1 MALATQ
7 CPHCYTSF
15 RVANDQLKLHA
26 GMVRCGACQ
35 LTFNGIE
42 HLLAPGEAPRTAPA
56 LQKPEAPDETQNV
69 SPDLKVETNAPEELL
84 QTTAEPTVIA
94 SELDTSVEKIS
105 SADNNL
111 ELAQSTDV
119 SVPKEQ
125 NQEPIIASTEAASAT
140 PNHDV
145 SANSNSTSDI
155 AQDLGFSSS
164 SMSHEDI
171 DLQQTLPVESSIDV
185 NANVD
190 DETAIA
196 DGKTDALDIT
206 EDDIDAFD
214 QMFKITASSEQ
225 SANDQVVIDIAATVA
240 TAEAQTEATTTA
252 TESAQ
257 ANLIKQFSAH
267 LETIEP
273 ELGVQ
278 PEKEIPKRQAPP
290 LTGKLEFE
298 LTSEEQ
304 ALVEQ
309 AELLHQLELENRAA
323 ILDEDAKEWS
333 RHEPSFDEKMSLE
346 SFTPDPNTVEDPL
359 FPNKTTSPQRI
370 KESPDSLTEQ
380 DVSHSGDTDDTDV
393 MPGFVLL
400 AEKKRRYGKWQT
412 FGWSLSCLILLM
424 AIVLQSTYF
433 FRSTIAAEWPA
444 TKPHLLRAC
453 QLLACQIKL
462 PAQRQMLELA
472 GSELL
477 ILNEELRINTLAFQ
491 IQNKSNTAQEW
502 PALELTLKDLRGKT
516 VLQKV
521 FQPTEYLNNK
531 ADLTKGIAARSESNH
546 KLHFELNTIKASNYE
561 VGIFYP

>member
-56 LQKPEAPDETQNV
+56 LQKPEAPDETQSV
-69 SPDLKVETNAPEELL
+69 SSDLKVETNAPEELPH
-84 QTTAEPTVIA
+84 TTAEPTVIA
-94 SELDTSVEKIS
+94 SELDTSFEES
-105 SADNNL
+105 SSVDNNL
-111 ELAQSTDV
+111 EPAQSTEA
-119 SVPKEQ
+119 SIPKEQ
-125 NQEPIIASTEAASAT
+125 NQEPIIASTEVASAT

-155 AQDLGFSSS
+155 APDVDFSSS
-164 SMSHEDI
+164 STSHEDI
-171 DLQQTLPVESSIDV
+171 DLQQTLPVDSSINV
-185 NANVD
+185 NANAD

-196 DGKTDALDIT
+196 DEKTDTLDIT

-225 SANDQVVIDIAATVA
+225 SANDHVVIDIAATVA
-240 TAEAQTEATTTA
+240 PTEVP

-278 PEKEIPKRQAPP
+278 PEKETPKRQAPP

-393 MPGFVLL
+393 TPGFVLL

-433 FRSTIAAEWPA
+433 FRSAIAAEWPA